1 MSRAS
6 DFLLAQYQLR
16 RNKNARYSQ
25 GAFSRLLGINSGR
38 LAQYFSGKRFI
49 TKSAAIK
56 MAEKLALEPDQKEY
70 FLHLCEIDKKGKKTP
85 EPQRIADDQMALLVE
100 WHHLAVFY
108 LMFTTDFKNNTA
120 WMAERLNIPE
130 ELVASSLER
139 LKRVGMLKHREDGT
153 PEPQRGPFSSL
164 PTIQNS
170 YLQMSHK
177 DTLKH
182 VVSNLSDIPVEKR
195 DISSITVA
203 IDDSK
208 IAEAKEMIRSFR
220 RKLAGFVSEGKR
232 NQVYTINVQLFPLT
246 SVKNAPEHPST
257 Q

>member
-6 DFLLAQYQLR
+6 DFLLNQYQLR
-16 RNKNARYSQ
+16 KNKNARYSQ

-49 TKSAAIK
+49 TKNAAIK
-56 MAEKLALEPDQKEY
+56 MAEKLSLEPDQREY
-70 FLHLCEIDKKGKKTP
+70 FFHLCEIDKRGKKTP
-85 EPQRIADDQMALLVE
+85 ELQRVADDQMALLVE

-108 LMFTTDFKNNTA
+108 LMFTTDFKNDPK
-120 WMAERLNIPE
+120 WMSERLNIPE
-130 ELVASSLER
+130 ELVVSSLER
-139 LKRVGMLKHREDGT
+139 LKRVGMLKYTEDGK

-182 VVSNLSDIPVEKR
+182 VVSNLSEVPLEKR
-195 DISSITVA
+195 DVSSITLA

-220 RKLAGFVSEGKR
+220 RKLAGFISEGKR

-246 SVKNAPEHPST
+246 TPNTTPEQTPT